1 MNALVAILIVSGT
14 VGVLGG
20 TSWVL
25 YRGSR
30 EAGVSA
36 GRAATL
42 AASAA
47 VVLGAWGLASALIAH
62 RGGYATQAGKQPPW
76 LAIAAGTELVALL
89 ALSRLPVVRRA
100 LSGPNAARLLARP
113 HAARVVG
120 LAFILS
126 LAAGKL
132 PALFALPAG
141 LGDMAVGTAELVLW
155 LGFSAARRSDRLA
168 IAFNWLGIGD
178 LVVAMTLGALVGYD
192 VIHVSPSSDAIAQ
205 LPVSLIPTVGVPVFL
220 ALHILGL
227 GRLRGSG
234 GNAERGIGRPA
245 QGVDSRPEPLRV

>member
-30 EAGVSA
+30 EVGVSA
-36 GRAATL
+36 RRAVLL
-42 AASAA
+42 AASAGA
-47 VVLGAWGLASALIAH
+47 VLGAWGLVSALIAH
-62 RGGYATQAGKQPPW
+62 RGGYSTQADQPPW
-76 LAIAAGTELVALL
+76 LAIAAGAELLALL

-120 LAFILS
+120 VAFILS
-126 LAAGKL
+126 MAAGHL
-132 PALFALPAG
+132 PALFVLPAG
-141 LGDMAVGTAELVLW
+141 LGDMAVGTAELLVW
-155 LGFSAARRSDRLA
+155 RRFSAAGRSGRLA
-168 IAFNWLGIGD
+168 VAFNWLGIGD
-178 LVVAMTLGALVGYD
+178 LVVAVSLGALTGYG

-227 GRLRGSG
+227 QRLRGSRG
-234 GNAERGIGRPA
+234 SAEDATGRLAGLDP
-245 QGVDSRPEPLRV
+245 RPEPLRV

>member
-1 MNALVAILIVSGT
+1 MNALVVILIVSGT

-30 EAGVSA
+30 DVGVSP
-36 GRAATL
+36 GRAAML
-42 AASAA
+42 AASAG

-62 RGGYATQAGKQPPW
+62 RGGYAAQAGKQPPW
-76 LAIAAGTELVALL
+76 LAIAAGSELVALL

-100 LSGPNAARLLARP
+100 LSGPNAGRLLARP
-113 HAARVVG
+113 HATRVVG

-126 LAAGKL
+126 MAAGHL

-141 LGDMAVGTAELVLW
+141 LGDMAVGTTELFVW
-155 LGFSAARRSDRLA
+155 RRFSARGRL
-168 IAFNWLGIGD
+168 ITAFNWLGIGD
-178 LVVAMTLGALVGYD
+178 LVVAMTLGGLTGYD
-192 VIHVSPSSDAIAQ
+192 IIHVSPSSAAIAQ

-227 GRLRGSG
+227 GRLRSAGGSATDG
-234 GNAERGIGRPA
+234 TSQHAH
-245 QGVDSRPEPLRV
+245 GVDPRPEPLRV